1 MDVRVHRV
9 AEVTERIN
17 VHNGEYKFV
26 TRTLIV
32 KDETGYEFS
41 LTMFADDKRNL
52 TTHKFEE
59 EIHA

>member
-9 AEVTERIN
+9 TEVTEQIN
-17 VHNGEYKFV
+17 IHNSDYKFV
-26 TRTLIV
+26 TRTLRII
-32 KDETGYEFS
+32 DENGNEYS

>member
-1 MDVRVHRV
+1 MDIRVHRV
-9 AEVTERIN
+9 TEVTEQIN
-17 VHNGEYKFV
+17 IHNSDYKFV
-26 TRTLIV
+26 TRTLRII
-32 KDETGYEFS
+32 DEAGNEYS

>member
-1 MDVRVHRV
+1 MDIRVHRV
-9 AEVTERIN
+9 KEVTEQIN
-17 VHNGEYKFV
+17 IHNGDWKFV
-26 TRTLIV
+26 TRTIRF
-32 KDETGYEFS
+32 KDEAGNEYS